1 METLTDFLKD
11 RKQIVALN
19 EQNSSWVNVQAGVP
33 QCSILSL
40 LLFLIYINIY
50 QIIYNK
56 YKFADDTSLVS
67 AVHDITTS
75 SCYLNYDLYRV
86 WRMGFSVENESF
98 NPEPSKQAQ
107 EVIFM
112 RKLQK
117 KITPIIV

>member
-67 AVHDITTS
+67 AVHDSTTS
-75 SCYLNYDLYRV
+75 SCDLNYDLYRV
-86 WRMGFSVENESF
+86 GEWTFQWKMRALILNLQNKLRKSYLCESF
-98 NPEPSKQAQ
+98 
-107 EVIFM
+107 
-112 RKLQK
+112 K
-117 KITPIIV
+117 KRLLPL